1 MEAIVSSK
9 EPLAFINDKV
19 VRIGDKLFVSDGI
32 DTYECEVVEIKEN
45 TVVMKCRESQITLK
59 MTKVN

>member
-1 MEAIVSSK
+1 LSVI
-9 EPLAFINDKV
+9 
-19 VRIGDKLFVSDGI
+19 DGI
-32 DTYECEVVEIKEN
+32 DTYECEVVEIKEK